1 MTYTNEDMFQAK
13 LPIDHLVVVTEEPK
27 RQRTLHIVNIDL
39 AAPAAVHEKHAHK
52 YQQPYTVGDIRRNS
66 GPAKNKNLWLLS
78 GGTVIRDHRGR
89 FAVGLRDGNA
99 ADAFK
104 FTNIGAGRC
113 DQKLEDHCYEELVSE
128 FILCVKEGGKWVQV
142 QFCPP
147 ELPPL
152 LQQVRSKQQ
161 TIEKWKAD
169 GIPRAGLM
177 PVSSTRI
184 KESPAPKRDLKNLE
198 VNWTKNEELVHRE
211 RLDGYLLLD
220 IPNRSLEFRLPY
232 ALDLHAYG
240 PADVEVFFAEGT
252 GYADW
257 KSKQELQRLEAL
269 SMVTPLLKA
278 LILLQRNA

>member
-1 MTYTNEDMFQAK
+1 MTYTNEDLFQVR
-13 LPIDHLVVVTEEPK
+13 LPIDHLLVVTEEPK
-27 RQRTLHIVNIDL
+27 KRRTGYIVDIDL
-39 AAPAAVHEKHAHK
+39 AVPAAVHEKHAHK
-52 YQQPYTVGDIRRNS
+52 YQQPYTVGDVRRNS

-78 GGTVIRDHRGR
+78 GGTIIRDHRGR

-128 FILCVKEGGKWVQV
+128 FILCVKERGKWVQV
-142 QFCPP
+142 QFRPP

-152 LQQVRSKQQ
+152 LQQVRSKRL
-161 TIEKWKAD
+161 TIERWKAD
-169 GIPRAGLM
+169 DVPRAGLM
-177 PVSSTRI
+177 PMSGTRI
-184 KESPAPKRDLKNLE
+184 RKSPTPKRGLKGLQ
-198 VNWTKNEELVHRE
+198 VNWTRNGKLVYRE
-211 RLDGYLLLD
+211 RLHGYLLLD
-220 IPNRSLEFRLPY
+220 VPNRTLEFRLPF
-232 ALDLHAYG
+232 ALDLRAYR
-240 PADVEVFFAEGT
+240 PAEVGVFFAEGT

-278 LILLQRNA
+278 LIL